1 MIVSDLTCSGHAQK
15 TICLLTVLALGIT
28 AVARAQS
35 TVAPCS
41 SSADTVGFNQL
52 LRDIENS
59 GLIQALPANLRVL
72 PFEIVTAAENTELS
86 KMFDELGYETI
97 LKVLDG
103 KQQPVLRATHTN
115 SFNNLNS

>member
-1 MIVSDLTCSGHAQK
+1 MK
-15 TICLLTVLALGIT
+15 TICLLTVLALGIA

-103 KQQPVLRATHTN
+103 LTDQFSHEFTKYLVSHLDSEGCAKTSTGK
-115 SFNNLNS
+115 